1 MSAYKLAP
9 FFLSLGILGQ
19 NLLAEDDELK
29 LDDEAA
35 APAPIAAAAIDAR
48 PGQIIAI
55 FDLANVSGEILAEP
69 GLGEVMSGE
78 AFSDKRMSFF
88 TLLSRIRACKDDTR
102 VKSVV
107 IYPKGASLG
116 NAQMTELGRRLEE
129 LRAAGKDV
137 VTWSDGISGGQLTL
151 AAAGRLV
158 LMPDAEV
165 EYAGIVAENL
175 HFKGLLDKLGVQFD
189 VIHCG
194 DYKSA
199 FENFYLDAPSAP
211 ARRQSEALYGSLF
224 GLSAESLA
232 ARRQLSWPEMQDLV
246 STGLFSAKDAVNR
259 KLADGLASHQ
269 DFVADMKKRFP
280 GARIVKD
287 YGAPKKTELKLD
299 NLTDILGFM
308 GQLGKAKP
316 ADPRPALALVILN
329 GEIND
334 EMGEPLRA
342 HLVRCAADPAIR
354 GMVLR
359 IDSPGGSALASEA
372 ICSGTASFKAAG
384 KPFVVSMGNV
394 AASGGYYAA
403 VYGSPVYAE
412 STTITGSIGVVGG
425 KPVFKG
431 LMDKIGVTSHSWK
444 LGDRADLMSLEK
456 PFAAGDK
463 EFLLG
468 VFDRIYGR
476 FKERV
481 LDGRRG
487 KIAPENI
494 ESLAGGRVYTGA
506 QALELGLVDK
516 LGGLREAI
524 NDASAQCA
532 FAGDWRVDLFPRQ
545 SSLMEKLLKGPD
557 PRDLDEAWLSADA
570 RKLLAAQPGMLRE
583 FQLLKN
589 VNPEL
594 ARKLAT
600 ALGQAALM
608 AKGEALL
615 VAPPCVL

>member
-9 FFLSLGILGQ
+9 FFLSLG
-19 NLLAEDDELK
+19 LLNQTAWAADDELK
-29 LDDEAA
+29 LDDDIAPSVA
-35 APAPIAAAAIDAR
+35 KVVAPAAKS
-48 PGQIIAI
+48 GNIIAI
-55 FDLANVSGEILAEP
+55 FELQMVSGEVLADP
-69 GLGEVMSGE
+69 GLSDLMSGE

-88 TLLSRIRACKDDTR
+88 SLLSRLRACKDDPR
-102 VKSVV
+102 VKAVV
-107 IYPKGASLG
+107 IYPKGGSLG
-116 NAQMTELGRRLEE
+116 GAQMTELGRRLEE
-129 LRAAGKDV
+129 IRAAGKDV

-165 EYAGIVAENL
+165 EYAGLVSENL

-224 GLSAESLA
+224 GLSSETLA
-232 ARRQLSWPEMQDLV
+232 ARRHLSWPEMQDLV
-246 STGLFSAKDAVNR
+246 STGLFSAQEAVAR

-269 DFVADMKKRFP
+269 DFVADMKTRFP
-280 GARIVKD
+280 GAKIIKD
-287 YGAPKKTELKLD
+287 YGAPAKTELKLD
-299 NLTDILGFM
+299 SLADILGFM
-308 GQLGKAKP
+308 GSLGKAKP
-316 ADPRPALALVILN
+316 ADLRPALALVVLN

-334 EMGEPLRA
+334 AMGEPLRA
-342 HLVRCAADPAIR
+342 HLVRCAADPSIR

-372 ICSGTASFKAAG
+372 ICSGTATFKAAG

-412 STTITGSIGVVGG
+412 ATTITGSIGVVGG

-431 LMDKIGVTSHSWK
+431 LMDKMGVTSHSWK

-463 EFLLG
+463 DFLLS
-468 VFDRIYGR
+468 VFNRIYSR

-487 KIAPENI
+487 KIAPEKI
-494 ESLAGGRVYTGA
+494 EGLAGGRVYTGA

-524 NDASAQCA
+524 NDASAQCQ
-532 FAGDWRVDLFPRQ
+532 FSGDWRVDLFPRQ
-545 SSLMEKLLKGPD
+545 TSLMDKVLKGPD
-557 PRDLDEAWLSADA
+557 PRDLDDAWLSVGARQLLQADA
-570 RKLLAAQPGMLRE
+570 ASLRE
-583 FQLLKN
+583 FQLLKS

-594 ARKLAT
+594 ARKVAT

-608 AKGEALL
+608 ANGEVLL
-615 VAPPCVL
+615 VAPPCVQ

>member
-9 FFLSLGILGQ
+9 LFLSLG
-19 NLLAEDDELK
+19 LLSQTVWADDDELK
-29 LDDEAA
+29 LDDDAST
-35 APAPIAAAAIDAR
+35 PAAAIAIPADKS
-48 PGQIIAI
+48 GSIIAV
-55 FDLANVSGEILAEP
+55 FELNKVSGEFLADP
-69 GLGEVMSGE
+69 GLSDVMSGE

-88 TLLSRIRACKDDTR
+88 SLLSRLRACKDDPR

-107 IYPKGASLG
+107 IYPKGGSLG
-116 NAQMTELGRRLEE
+116 GAQMTELGRRLEE
-129 LRAAGKDV
+129 IRAAGKDV
-137 VTWSDGISGGQLTL
+137 VTWSDGISGGHLTL

-165 EYAGIVAENL
+165 EYAGLVSENL

-224 GLSAESLA
+224 GLSSETLA
-232 ARRQLSWPEMQDLV
+232 ARRHLSWPEMQDLV
-246 STGLFSAKDAVNR
+246 STGMFSAQEAVAR

-269 DFVADMKKRFP
+269 DFVADMKTRFP
-280 GARIVKD
+280 GAKIVKD
-287 YGAPKKTELKLD
+287 YGAPAKTELKLD
-299 NLTDILGFM
+299 SLADILGFM
-308 GQLGKAKP
+308 GSLGKPKP
-316 ADPRPALALVILN
+316 VDPRPALALVVLS

-334 EMGEPLRA
+334 AMGEPLRA
-342 HLVRCAADPAIR
+342 HLVRCAADPSIR

-372 ICSGTASFKAAG
+372 ICSGTATFKTAG

-394 AASGGYYAA
+394 AASGGYYSA

-412 STTITGSIGVVGG
+412 ATTITGSIGVVGG

-431 LMDKIGVTSHSWK
+431 LMDKMGVTSHSWK

-456 PFAAGDK
+456 PFATGDK
-463 EFLLG
+463 EFLLS
-468 VFDRIYGR
+468 VFNRIYGR

-487 KIAPENI
+487 KIAPEKI
-494 ESLAGGRVYTGA
+494 EGLAGGRVYTGA

-524 NDASAQCA
+524 NDASAQCQ
-532 FAGDWRVDLFPRQ
+532 FTGDWRVDLYPRQ
-545 SSLMEKLLKGPD
+545 TSLMDKVLKGPD
-557 PRDLDEAWLSADA
+557 PRDLDDAWLSVGARQLLQADPA
-570 RKLLAAQPGMLRE
+570 TLRE
-583 FQLLKN
+583 FQLLKS

-594 ARKLAT
+594 ARKVAT

-608 AKGEALL
+608 AKGEVLL
-615 VAPPCVL
+615 VAPPCVQ

>member
-9 FFLSLGILGQ
+9 FFLSLG
-19 NLLAEDDELK
+19 LLSQTAWADDDELK
-29 LDDEAA
+29 LDDDAST
-35 APAPIAAAAIDAR
+35 PAAAIAIPADKS
-48 PGQIIAI
+48 GSIIAV
-55 FDLANVSGEILAEP
+55 FELNKVSGEFLADP
-69 GLGEVMSGE
+69 GLSDVMSGE

-88 TLLSRIRACKDDTR
+88 SLLSRLRACKDDPR

-107 IYPKGASLG
+107 IYPKGGSLG
-116 NAQMTELGRRLEE
+116 GAQMTEIGRRLEE
-129 LRAAGKDV
+129 IRAAGKDV
-137 VTWSDGISGGQLTL
+137 VTWSDGISGGHLTL

-165 EYAGIVAENL
+165 EYAGLVSENL

-224 GLSAESLA
+224 GLSSETLA
-232 ARRQLSWPEMQDLV
+232 ARRHLSWPEMQDLV
-246 STGLFSAKDAVNR
+246 STGLFSAQEAVAR

-269 DFVADMKKRFP
+269 DFVSDMKSRFP
-280 GARIVKD
+280 GAKIVKD
-287 YGAPKKTELKLD
+287 YGAPAKTEVKLD
-299 NLTDILGFM
+299 SLADILGFM
-308 GQLGKAKP
+308 GQLGKPKP
-316 ADPRPALALVILN
+316 VDPRPALALVILS

-334 EMGEPLRA
+334 AMGEPLRA

-372 ICSGTASFKAAG
+372 ICSGTATFKAAG

-394 AASGGYYAA
+394 AASGGYYSA

-412 STTITGSIGVVGG
+412 ATTITGSIGVVGG

-431 LMDKIGVTSHSWK
+431 LMDKMGVTSHSWK

-463 EFLLG
+463 EFLLS
-468 VFDRIYGR
+468 VFNRIYGR

-487 KIAPENI
+487 KIAPEKI
-494 ESLAGGRVYTGA
+494 EGLAGGRVYTGA

-524 NDASAQCA
+524 NDASAQCQ
-532 FAGDWRVDLFPRQ
+532 FSGDWRVDLFPRQ
-545 SSLMEKLLKGPD
+545 TSLMDKVLKGPD
-557 PRDLDEAWLSADA
+557 PRDLDDAWLSVGARQLLQADA
-570 RKLLAAQPGMLRE
+570 ATLRE
-583 FQLLKN
+583 FQLLKS

-594 ARKLAT
+594 ARKVAT

-608 AKGEALL
+608 AKGEVLL
-615 VAPPCVL
+615 VAPPCVQ